1 MTTEPQTPP
10 NDAIPP
16 WFMEFANENTRQHTE
31 LASQIADARL
41 ETANLRTEMIE
52 KIGALETRIAENR
65 AETHRELVT
74 LMRWVVG
81 TIAGMG
87 VAVAGSLI
95 YVVERLAQA

>member
-1 MTTEPQTPP
+1 
-10 NDAIPP
+10 
-16 WFMEFANENTRQHTE
+16 
-31 LASQIADARL
+31 
-41 ETANLRTEMIE
+41 MIE

-87 VAVAGSLI
+87 VAVVGSLV